1 MKILSLFDWMAC
13 WYEALVRAWIKID
26 KYYASEID
34 KYAIQIATKNH
45 PDIIEIWDVTQVN
58 GADYDADLLIWGSP
72 CQWFSVAGKML
83 NFDDPRSKLFFEYVR
98 LLREIKPKYFL
109 LENVKMKKEW
119 QDIISSALWVQP
131 IEINSSL
138 VSAQNRKRLYRTN
151 IPNVSQPKDKGII
164 LKDILQDNVD
174 EKYYYSAER
183 WNRIL
188 AWKYDIAK
196 RLEDAQKKCNT
207 IMTVWWGNHEKK
219 ILVSHCPATR
229 EFDWDGFHEDKTP
242 TLLARDYKDPKT
254 ALELISVEGGVVKVK
269 QATKQWFIVAND
281 GDWISLAYPNSTTRR
296 GRVIHQKSN
305 TLTTEWESHVILI
318 PQTVRVRKYEVDIE
332 WLKSE
337 LREHKSLSNKEIAER
352 LDIPKTTVDHWFRI
366 DNCFAIP
373 DAEIRFRLKELL
385 WITTD
390 RFDKSITEFEEKP
403 WTYEKAERKILPSW
417 KMTTLT
423 TSQNDD
429 IVDYPRIRKLT
440 PIEYERLQTLPD
452 NYTAGVSDSQRYKML
467 GNWWTVDVISHI
479 FSFIK

>member
-1 MKILSLFDWMAC
+1 
-13 WYEALVRAWIKID
+13 
-26 KYYASEID
+26 
-34 KYAIQIATKNH
+34 
-45 PDIIEIWDVTQVN
+45 
-58 GADYDADLLIWGSP
+58 
-72 CQWFSVAGKML
+72 
-83 NFDDPRSKLFFEYVR
+83 
-98 LLREIKPKYFL
+98 

-119 QDIISSALWVQP
+119 QDIISRELWVEP

-164 LKDILQDNVD
+164 LKDILQENVD

-188 AWKYDIAK
+188 SGKYDIVK
-196 RLEDAQKKCNT
+196 RLEDANKKCNT
-207 IMTVWWGNHEKK
+207 LTTVWWGNHEKK
-219 ILVSHCPATR
+219 IAEDLVFTR
-229 EFDWDGFHEDKTP
+229 
-242 TLLARDYKDPKT
+242 
-254 ALELISVEGGVVKVK
+254 GGKVLVR

-318 PQTVRVRKYEVDIE
+318 PQAVRVRKYDVDIE

-390 RFDKSITEFEEKP
+390 RFDKSITEFEVKP

-452 NYTAGVSDSQRYKML
+452 NYTESVSDSQRYKML
-467 GNWWTVDVISHI
+467 WNWWTVDVIAHI
-479 FSFIK
+479 FSFIPLESHLP